1 MDNTPTVVKIHDV
14 NIDKDYIN
22 WIEELKSRYRSAQI
36 KAAVKVNAEKLRF
49 NWELGRDLVIRSTS
63 RPHSRN
69 PKDSA
74 HRIYG
79 G

>member
-1 MDNTPTVVKIHDV
+1 MDNNAPMVIKIHDV

-49 NWELGRDLVIRSTS
+49 NW
-63 RPHSRN
+63 
-69 PKDSA
+69 
-74 HRIYG
+74 
-79 G
+79 